1 MRIVFDNIVFS
12 LQKAGGISV
21 VWQEILSRF
30 FYSELAHDIECL
42 EYEHNKDNI
51 FWKLLDFSK
60 VVTIKKNPICFVITR
75 YLNPHIRGSEPFIFH
90 SSYYRTTSN
99 RNAINITTIHDFT
112 YDYFYKHKH
121 RGAFLHLWQRNRAIR
136 KADAVICIS
145 ENTKRD
151 LMKFIPDVNPQKIH
165 VIYNG
170 VSQDYRV
177 STNKVDEYKDYLL
190 FVGGRNAFKNGRFF
204 VDSIKDTHYKVV
216 FCGKPLTQEEELFFN
231 EKLGKDRYKILTG
244 ISNKELNRL
253 YNSVKCLVYPSSY
266 EGFGIPI
273 IEAQSAG
280 CPVIALNTSS
290 IPEVIGDT
298 PLMIQELTKDEL
310 LSKLKML
317 DDSEVRKKII
327 CQGLQ
332 NAKRFSWD
340 LTYNEYRKLY
350 EELLNKRRNNATK

>member
-1 MRIVFDNIVFS
+1 M
-12 LQKAGGISV
+12 
-21 VWQEILSRF
+21 
-30 FYSELAHDIECL
+30 
-42 EYEHNKDNI
+42 
-51 FWKLLDFSK
+51 
-60 VVTIKKNPICFVITR
+60 
-75 YLNPHIRGSEPFIFH
+75 
-90 SSYYRTTSN
+90 
-99 RNAINITTIHDFT
+99 
-112 YDYFYKHKH
+112 
-121 RGAFLHLWQRNRAIR
+121 WQRNRAIR
-136 KADAVICIS
+136 RADAVICIS

-170 VSQDYRV
+170 VSQDYQVTSDKV
-177 STNKVDEYKDYLL
+177 SKFEDYLL

-216 FCGKPLTQEEELFFN
+216 FCGKPLTQEEETLFN
-231 EKLGKDRYKILTG
+231 EKLGNDRYKVLTG
-244 ISNKELNRL
+244 ISNYELNRL

-280 CPVIALNTSS
+280 CPVIAMNTSS

-298 PLMIQELTKDEL
+298 PLMMQKLTKEEL

-317 DDSEVRKKII
+317 DNPDIKENVIR
-327 CQGLQ
+327 QGLQ

-340 LTYNEYRKLY
+340 KTYNEYKKLY
-350 EELLNKRRNNATK
+350 MELINQKRNNA